1 MQAHASPHS
10 AREKTV
16 ATEDL
21 FFSTTDRR
29 GVIGQCNSVFVRIS
43 GYSRDE
49 LAGMPH
55 NIVRHPDMPG
65 GAFRWIWDTLAS
77 GRSAAAYVKNRAK
90 DGSSYWVFAV
100 MSPVRDGYL
109 SVRMAPRGPQFDLI
123 RQVYA
128 EAVQAEREAVRTR
141 GLGRRDAAGAGL
153 AAIET
158 ALARHG
164 YASLDAFALDALPTE
179 VSARRHLVT
188 TAFARPAG
196 GVLGEILSGAE
207 ALDELLGGL
216 VDRLTAY
223 QSLCDRLASTSST
236 VLGITERLAGS
247 VDAARHAS
255 ELVADSAPT
264 LANVARVMAAPMG
277 DAVTALSRLGA
288 GLGRLRADVAELRF
302 RISLATV
309 YNDMVA
315 AFAAEVIDNAA
326 PPDSLHAVPL
336 LCHAAE
342 SGLLEMSEQVRRVN
356 EELRESAD
364 LVAEAG
370 GLLETF
376 RRFLGQWRNLVFRS
390 RSDSSLQAE
399 LATIDA
405 EMSASWDWMDMLRTL
420 GREYRS
426 AVVPFDAGLLGAHL
440 DKMRGALS
448 ASAPLSTG

>member
-1 MQAHASPHS
+1 M
-10 AREKTV
+10 

-29 GVIGQCNSVFVRIS
+29 GVIEQCNCVFVRIS

-49 LAGMPH
+49 LAGKPH

-65 GAFRWIWDTLAS
+65 GAFRWIWDRLAA
-77 GRSAAAYVKNRAK
+77 GRSAGAYVKNRAK
-90 DGSSYWVFAV
+90 DGSAYWVFAV
-100 MSPVRDGYL
+100 LSPVPSGYL
-109 SVRMAPRGPQFDLI
+109 SVRMAPRGPLFDVV

-128 EAVQAEREAVRTR
+128 EAVAAEREAVRTR
-141 GLGRRDAAGAGL
+141 GTGRRDAAGLGL

-158 ALARHG
+158 ALGRHG
-164 YASLDAFALDALPTE
+164 FASLDAFALDALPAE

-188 TAFARPAG
+188 TAFARPAHG
-196 GVLGEILSGAE
+196 VIGEVLGGAG

-223 QSLCDRLASTSST
+223 QNLCDRLAATSST
-236 VLGITERLAGS
+236 VLDITERLAGS
-247 VDAARHAS
+247 VAAAQHAS

-277 DAVTALSRLGA
+277 DAGAALSRLGA
-288 GLGRLRADVAELRF
+288 RLGRLRTDVAELRF
-302 RISLATV
+302 RISLARV

-336 LCHAAE
+336 LCHAAQA
-342 SGLLEMSEQVRRVN
+342 GFLEMSEQVRRVN
-356 EELRESAD
+356 EELRQSAD

-370 GLLETF
+370 ELLETF

-390 RSDSSLQAE
+390 RSDSSLRDE

-405 EMSASWDWMDMLRTL
+405 EITASWDWMDMLRSL

-426 AVVPFDAGLLGAHL
+426 AVIPFDAGLLGAHL
-440 DKMRGALS
+440 DKMRGALGT
-448 ASAPLSTG
+448 SAPLSTG